1 MVQKGKWSQ
10 SSDLMSVR
18 LKSALVAKFNTQ
30 TRQI

>member
-1 MVQKGKWSQ
+1 MAQKGKWSQ

-18 LKSALVAKFNTQ
+18 LKSAPLAKFNAQ